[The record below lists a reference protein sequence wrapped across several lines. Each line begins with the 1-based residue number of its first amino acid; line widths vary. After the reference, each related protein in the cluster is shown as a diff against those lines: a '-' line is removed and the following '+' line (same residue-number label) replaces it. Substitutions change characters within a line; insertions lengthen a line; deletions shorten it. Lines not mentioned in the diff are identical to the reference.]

1 MTVLDAVLTQAVS
14 SAASDVYFLEGVA
27 PALKVDGLVSPVPG
41 TDALDA
47 DTMRGILEQL
57 LPARERTAF
66 AQSGEANLS
75 HVHPILGRFRVN
87 CYRAMGVSGA
97 VLRRVKTEVPTI
109 QALDLPKLLSGLALE
124 RQGLIMVVGATGA
137 GKWKTVED
145 MIA

>member
-1 MTVLDAVLTQAVS
+1 MTVLDAVLAEAVS
-14 SAASDVYFLEGVA
+14 SGASDIYFLEGVT
-27 PALKVDGLVSPVPG
+27 PSIKVDGQVSAVNG
-41 TDALDA
+41 ADVLDA
-47 DTMRGILEQL
+47 EAMRGVIERL
-57 LPARERTAF
+57 LPVRERAAF
-66 AQSGEANLS
+66 AERGEANLS

-109 QALDLPKLLSGLALE
+109 EALDLPKLLSGLALE